1 MESHARAGTQHAAR
15 YMTQLAKH
23 WGHKFEV
30 SFDAQTARIVLPLG
44 VCRMTAHPD
53 ALDVAIEGEAES
65 LPRFEQVVAAHLAR
79 FAFREPD
86 LSLDWRREGP
96 DGDGAKGGE
105 VPASQA

>member
-1 MESHARAGTQHAAR
+1 MFRRAANPDPQVAATLAEMESH
-15 YMTQLAKH
+15 
-23 WGHKFEV
+23 E
-30 SFDAQTARIVLPLG
+30 
-44 VCRMTAHPD
+44 
-53 ALDVAIEGEAES
+53 
-65 LPRFEQVVAAHLAR
+65 AAHLAR